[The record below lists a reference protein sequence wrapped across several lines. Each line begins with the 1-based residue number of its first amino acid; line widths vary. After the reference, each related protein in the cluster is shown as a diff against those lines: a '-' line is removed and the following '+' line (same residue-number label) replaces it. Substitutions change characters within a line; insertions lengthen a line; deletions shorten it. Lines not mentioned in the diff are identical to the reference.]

1 MKPKSMKEKPRGAMM
16 NILRIK
22 MIDAGN
28 LLKELDD
35 ALDKVVAKKEP
46 ESFLKPS
53 TLKIEEYQ
61 KSIRQIQAQFTDAPK
76 FNEEGAYPQFL
87 SCGLLQVR
95 GKNGANMEFL
105 LPKVYPFPPKSLYIE
120 HEKDG
125 QFLREML
132 MHLLSSAPLVQLEVI
147 LVDALSLGGIFNLA
161 RRLLDKDND
170 FIYQQRILTERKEIE
185 EALKHLYEYL
195 KVNLQEKL
203 AGFRD
208 FAHYNEEATDRLPL
222 KVLFLSGVD
231 ALSQNALYYLEKIMR
246 FGSKNGVLS
255 FVNLESEKNN
265 KSAED
270 LKKHAEFFRDTTSFE
285 RFKYLN
291 VEVIND
297 QGIKSQHMK
306 DFADKIKAYYEK
318 KKAVKREL
326 KDLQRDKEFWTESS
340 QYEVSVPVGWD
351 INHTEVCFK
360 ICKEQNHT
368 LICDHSGSGKSNFL
382 HVLIQNLAFY
392 YDPDEVQLFLLDY
405 KEGVEFNAY
414 TDPNILEHARLVSVA
429 SSVGFGV
436 SFLSWLCDEIKKR
449 SELFKQFNVKDL
461 SDYRKH
467 EKMPRLIVVIDEFQV
482 LFSDNSTKGKEG
494 VERSLNTLLKKGR
507 SYGVHL
513 VLATQTMRGGEIDSS
528 IKAQIANRIALPM
541 DADDSTKILDDD
553 VACELVRP
561 EGIFNNNGGH
571 QKYHTKMSIPK
582 APDDFK
588 SFLTKIHAEFNQRN
602 LTPIDRKIYNGE
614 TPLKMPNTLKA
625 NEMRLHL
632 GKKVDY
638 EQKDL
643 IVEFE
648 SNESHLLVVSQD
660 LNARIALM
668 KLLFQNIKSANKELV
683 FCNKEKRLIRSFDVQ
698 KEYGITPIEN
708 ALNALDATTN
718 RPNSALVIDNLNEAK
733 EWHDK
738 VGAEKLKSFL
748 EKATDN
754 EQYCVIFVHDFKQ
767 IKTNYHFDKL
777 RELLSNHFKQCL
789 AFRCNGEN
797 LNAIKNNLPPPS
809 ALNNLNAL
817 LIELSKDSVTEFRP
831 FSL

>member
-1 MKPKSMKEKPRGAMM
+1 
-16 NILRIK
+16 
-22 MIDAGN
+22 MIDVN
-28 LLKELDD
+28 ILLKELDD

-46 ESFLKPS
+46 ESFLKPIVS
-53 TLKIEEYQ
+53 QIEDYQ
-61 KSIRQIQAQFTDAPK
+61 KSIRQIQTQFIDTPE
-76 FNEEGAYPQFL
+76 FNETHTYPKFL
-87 SCGLLQVR
+87 SCGLLEIK
-95 GKNGANMEFL
+95 GKNGADMEFL
-105 LPKVYPFPPKSLYIE
+105 LLKVYPFPPKSLYIE

-132 MHLLSSAPLVQLEVI
+132 MRLLSSVPLVQLEVV

-170 FIYQQRILTERKEIE
+170 FIYQQRILTESKEIE

-203 AGFRD
+203 ASFRD
-208 FAHYNEEATDRLPL
+208 FAHYNEEKEDRLPL
-222 KVLFLSGVD
+222 KALFLSGVD

-255 FVNLESEKNN
+255 FVNLESEKN

-270 LKKHAEFFRDTTSFE
+270 LKRHAEFFRDTTSFE

-297 QGIKSQHMK
+297 QGIKSQHMQ
-306 DFADKIKAYYEK
+306 DFADKIKAYYRQK
-318 KKAVKREL
+318 KEVKREL
-326 KDLQRDKEFWTESS
+326 KDLQRDKEFWTKSS

-351 INHTEVCFK
+351 INHKEVCFE
-360 ICKEQNHT
+360 IGNEQNHT

-392 YDPDEVQLFLLDY
+392 YAPNEVQLFLLDY

-414 TDPNILEHARLVSVA
+414 TDPILEHARLVSVA
-429 SSVGFGV
+429 SSI
-436 SFLSWLCDEIKKR
+436 SYSITFLKWLCDEMEKR
-449 SELFKQFNVKDL
+449 ADRFKQFKVKDL

-482 LFSDNSTKGKEG
+482 LFSDNKSTKAVEG
-494 VERSLNTLLKKGR
+494 HLNTLLKKGR

-513 VLATQTMRGGEIDSS
+513 VLATQAMRGPDIDSS
-528 IKAQIANRIALPM
+528 FKAQIANRIALPM
-541 DADDSTKILDDD
+541 DAEDSSSVLGDDA
-553 VACELVRP
+553 ACELVRP
-561 EGIFNNNGGH
+561 ESIFNNNGGNR
-571 QKYHTKMSIPK
+571 KCHTKMSIPK

-602 LTPIDRKIYNGE
+602 LAPIDRKIYNGE

-625 NEMRLHL
+625 DEMRLHL

-648 SNESHLLVVSQD
+648 NNESHLLVVSQD

-668 KLLFQNIKSANKELV
+668 KLLFQNIKSTNKELV
-683 FCNKEKRLIRSFDVQ
+683 FCNKEKRLIRSFD
-698 KEYGITPIEN
+698 
-708 ALNALDATTN
+708 A
-718 RPNSALVIDNLNEAK
+718 
-733 EWHDK
+733 
-738 VGAEKLKSFL
+738 
-748 EKATDN
+748 
-754 EQYCVIFVHDFKQ
+754 
-767 IKTNYHFDKL
+767 
-777 RELLSNHFKQCL
+777 
-789 AFRCNGEN
+789 
-797 LNAIKNNLPPPS
+797 
-809 ALNNLNAL
+809 
-817 LIELSKDSVTEFRP
+817 
-831 FSL
+831 

>member
-1 MKPKSMKEKPRGAMM
+1 
-16 NILRIK
+16 
-22 MIDAGN
+22 MIDVNG

-35 ALDKVVAKKEP
+35 ALDKVVPKKEP
-46 ESFLKPS
+46 ESFLKPIVS
-53 TLKIEEYQ
+53 QIEDYQ

-87 SCGLLQVR
+87 SCGLLEIK
-95 GKNGANMEFL
+95 GKNGANMDFC

-147 LVDALSLGGIFNLA
+147 LVDALSLGGIFNLV
-161 RRLLDKDND
+161 RRLLDKNND
-170 FIYQQRILTERKEIE
+170 FIYQQRILTESKEIK
-185 EALKHLYEYL
+185 EALKYLYEYL

-203 AGFRD
+203 AGYKD
-208 FAHYNEEATDRLPL
+208 FAHYNEDKEDKLPL
-222 KVLFLSGVD
+222 KALFLSGVD
-231 ALSQNALYYLEKIMR
+231 ALSSDALYYLEKIMR

-265 KSAED
+265 QSAED
-270 LKKHAEFFRDTTSFE
+270 LKKHAEFFKDRTGFE
-285 RFKYLN
+285 RLKYLN

-297 QGIKSQHMK
+297 QGIKSQHMQ
-306 DFADKIKAYYEK
+306 DFATKIKAYYEK

-326 KDLQRDKEFWTESS
+326 KDLQKDEKFWTESS
-340 QYEVSVPVGWD
+340 HFKVSVPVGWD
-351 INHTEVCFK
+351 INHKEVRFE
-360 ICKEQNHT
+360 IGEAQNHT

-392 YDPDEVQLFLLDY
+392 YAPNEVQLFLLDY

-429 SSVGFGV
+429 SSVGYGM
-436 SFLSWLCDEIKKR
+436 SFLSWLCKEMQER
-449 SELFKQFNVKDL
+449 ANLFKQFNVKDL

-467 EKMPRLIVVIDEFQV
+467 EKMARLIVVIDEFQV
-482 LFSDNSTKGKEG
+482 LFSDSTTKEKDR
-494 VERSLNTLLKKGR
+494 VEAYLTTILKKGR

-513 VLATQTMRGGEIDSS
+513 ILATQTMRGTDINRS
-528 IKAQIANRIALPM
+528 IMNQIANRIALPM
-541 DADDSTKILDDD
+541 DAEDSNSILNNDDA
-553 VACELVRP
+553 ACELVRP

-588 SFLTKIHAEFNQRN
+588 PFIKKIHRDFNQRN
-602 LTPIDRKIYNGE
+602 LAPIEHKIYNGE
-614 TPLKMPNTLKA
+614 KPLEMPNTLKA

-632 GKKVDY
+632 GKTVDY

-648 SNESHLLVVSQD
+648 NNESHLLVVSQD

-683 FCNKEKRLIRSFDVQ
+683 FCNKEKRLIRFFDVP

-718 RPNSALVIDNLNEAK
+718 RPNSTLVIDNLNEAK
-733 EWHDK
+733 ELHDK
-738 VGAEKLKSFL
+738 IGVEKLRSFL

-754 EQYCVIFVHDFKQ
+754 EQYCIIFAHDLKQ
-767 IKTNYHFDKL
+767 IINANYNLK
-777 RELLSNHFKQCL
+777 ELLNNHFKQRL
-789 AFRCNGEN
+789 AFKCNGEN
-797 LNAIKNNLPPPS
+797 LNALKSNLSSPS
-809 ALNNLNAL
+809 NFNAL
-817 LIELSKDSVTEFRP
+817 FVELSKDSVTEFRP

>member
-1 MKPKSMKEKPRGAMM
+1 
-16 NILRIK
+16 

-35 ALDKVVAKKEP
+35 ALDRVIAKKEP
-46 ESFLKPS
+46 ESFLKPIVS
-53 TLKIEEYQ
+53 QIEDYQ
-61 KSIRQIQAQFTDAPK
+61 KSIRQVQAQFTDAPQ
-76 FNEEGAYPQFL
+76 FNEEGAYPKFL
-87 SCGLLQVR
+87 SCGLLHVR

-132 MHLLSSAPLVQLEVI
+132 MRLLSSAPLVQLEVI
-147 LVDALSLGGIFNLA
+147 LIDALSLGGIFNLA

-170 FIYQQRILTERKEIE
+170 FIYQQRILTESKEIE

-203 AGFRD
+203 AGYKD
-208 FAHYNEEATDRLPL
+208 FAHYNEYATDPLPL
-222 KVLFLSGVD
+222 KALFLSGVD

-270 LKKHAEFFRDTTSFE
+270 LKKHAEFFKDTTSFE
-285 RFKYLN
+285 RLKYLN

-318 KKAVKREL
+318 KKVVKREL
-326 KDLQRDKEFWTESS
+326 KDLQKDEKFWTESS

-360 ICKEQNHT
+360 IGKEQNHT

-392 YDPDEVQLFLLDY
+392 YAPDEVQLFLLDY

-414 TDPNILEHARLVSVA
+414 TNPSPLEHARLVSVA
-429 SSVGFGV
+429 SSVSYGIT
-436 SFLSWLCDEIKKR
+436 FLKWLCDGIQKR
-449 SELFKQFNVKDL
+449 ADRFKQFNVKDL

-467 EKMPRLIVVIDEFQV
+467 EKMPRLIVVVDEFQV
-482 LFSDNSTKGKEG
+482 LFSDNSTKGKES

-541 DADDSTKILDDD
+541 DADDSAKILDDD

-561 EGIFNNNGGH
+561 EGIFNNNGGNR
-571 QKYHTKMSIPK
+571 KYHTKMSIPK

-602 LTPIDRKIYNGE
+602 LAPIDRKIYNGE
-614 TPLKMPNTLKA
+614 TPLKIPNTLKA
-625 NEMRLHL
+625 DEMRLHL

-683 FCNKEKRLIRSFDVQ
+683 FCNKEKRLIRFFDAQ
-698 KEYGITPIEN
+698 KEYGITPVEN
-708 ALNALDATTN
+708 ILSVLDTAMN
-718 RPNSALVIDNLNEAK
+718 PNSALVIDNLNEAK
-733 EWHDK
+733 ELHDK

-748 EKATDN
+748 EKAIDN
-754 EQYCVIFVHDFKQ
+754 EQYCVIFAHDFRQ
-767 IKTNYHFDKL
+767 IKSNYHFDKL
-777 RELLSNHFKQCL
+777 KELLNNHFKQCL
-789 AFRCNGEN
+789 AFRCNEEN
-797 LNAIKNNLPPPS
+797 LNAIKSDLPS
-809 ALNNLNAL
+809 LKNELNVLFV
-817 LIELSKDSVTEFRP
+817 ELSKDSVTEFRP

>member
-1 MKPKSMKEKPRGAMM
+1 M

-22 MIDAGN
+22 MIDAGI

-35 ALDKVVAKKEP
+35 ALDKVIAKKEP
-46 ESFLKPS
+46 ESFLKPIVS
-53 TLKIEEYQ
+53 EIEEYQ
-61 KSIRQIQAQFTDAPK
+61 KSVRQIQAQFTDAPK
-76 FNEEGAYPQFL
+76 FNEEGAYPKFL
-87 SCGLLQVR
+87 SCGLLEIK

-132 MHLLSSAPLVQLEVI
+132 MRLLSSAPLVQLEVI
-147 LVDALSLGGIFNLA
+147 LIDALSLGGIFNLA
-161 RRLLDKDND
+161 RRLLHKDND
-170 FIYQQRILTERKEIE
+170 FIYQQRILTESKEIE

-208 FAHYNEEATDRLPL
+208 FAHYNEKEKDRLPL
-222 KVLFLSGVD
+222 KALFLSGVD
-231 ALSQNALYYLEKIMR
+231 ALSKDALYYLEKIMR

-265 KSAED
+265 QSAED
-270 LKKHAEFFRDTTSFE
+270 LKKHAEFFRDITSFE
-285 RFKYLN
+285 RLKYLN
-291 VEVIND
+291 VEIIND
-297 QGIKSQHMK
+297 QGIKSQHMQ
-306 DFADKIKAYYEK
+306 DFADKIKAYYKQK
-318 KKAVKREL
+318 KEVKREL
-326 KDLQRDKEFWTESS
+326 KDLQKDKEFWTKSS

-351 INHTEVCFK
+351 INHKEVCFE
-360 ICKEQNHT
+360 IGEVQNHT
-368 LICDHSGSGKSNFL
+368 LICGRSGSGKSNFL

-392 YDPDEVQLFLLDY
+392 YAPNEVQLFLLDY

-414 TDPNILEHARLVSVA
+414 TNPNILEHARLVSVA

-436 SFLSWLCDEIKKR
+436 GFLSWLDKEMKKR
-449 SELFKQFNVKDL
+449 GELFKQFNVKDL

-467 EKMPRLIVVIDEFQV
+467 GEMPRLIVVIDEFQV
-482 LFSDNSTKGKEG
+482 LFSDSTTKEK
-494 VERSLNTLLKKGR
+494 ERAERYLTTILKKGR

-513 VLATQTMRGGEIDSS
+513 ILATQTMRGADINKSLM
-528 IKAQIANRIALPM
+528 AQIANRIALPM
-541 DADDSTKILDDD
+541 DAEDSDSILGDDA
-553 VACELVRP
+553 ACELVRP

-582 APDDFK
+582 APDDFTPFIK
-588 SFLTKIHAEFNQRN
+588 KIHGEFNQRN
-602 LTPIDRKIYNGE
+602 LAPIEHKIYNGE
-614 TPLKMPNTLKA
+614 TPLEMPNILKA

-632 GKKVDY
+632 GKEVDY

-648 SNESHLLVVSQD
+648 NSESHLLVVSQD

-698 KEYGITPIEN
+698 KEYGITPVEN
-708 ALNALDATTN
+708 ILSVLDTAMN
-718 RPNSALVIDNLNEAK
+718 PNSALVIDNLNEAK
-733 EWHDK
+733 ELHDK

-748 EKATDN
+748 EKAIDN
-754 EQYCVIFVHDFKQ
+754 EQYCVIFAHDFRQ
-767 IKTNYHFDKL
+767 IKTNYHLDKL
-777 RELLSNHFKQCL
+777 KELLSNHFKQCL

-797 LNAIKNNLPPPS
+797 LNAIQSDLPSPS
-809 ALNNLNAL
+809 KLNAL
-817 LIELSKDSVTEFRP
+817 FIELSKDSVTEFRP
-831 FSL
+831 FNLQD

>member
-1 MKPKSMKEKPRGAMM
+1 
-16 NILRIK
+16 
-22 MIDAGN
+22 MIDAGI

-35 ALDKVVAKKEP
+35 ALDKVVPKKEP
-46 ESFLKPS
+46 ESFLKPIIS
-53 TLKIEEYQ
+53 PIEDYQ
-61 KSIRQIQAQFTDAPK
+61 KSVRQIQAQFTDAPQ

-87 SCGLLQVR
+87 SCGLLEIK
-95 GKNGANMEFL
+95 GKNGTNMDFC

-132 MHLLSSAPLVQLEVI
+132 MRLLSSASLVQLEVI
-147 LVDALSLGGIFNLA
+147 LIDALSLGGIFNLA
-161 RRLLDKDND
+161 RRLLNKDND
-170 FIYQQRILTERKEIE
+170 FIYQQRILTESKEIE

-208 FAHYNEEATDRLPL
+208 FAHYNETAKDPLPL
-222 KVLFLSGVD
+222 KALFLSGVD

-265 KSAED
+265 QSAED
-270 LKKHAEFFRDTTSFE
+270 LKKHAEFFKDTTSFE
-285 RFKYLN
+285 RLKYLS

-297 QGIKSQHMK
+297 HGIQSKHMQ
-306 DFADKIKAYYEK
+306 DFADRIKAYYRQK
-318 KKAVKREL
+318 KEVKREL
-326 KDLQRDKEFWTESS
+326 KDLQKDKEFWTKSS
-340 QYEVSVPVGWD
+340 QYEVVVPVGWD
-351 INHTEVCFK
+351 INHKEVCFE
-360 ICKEQNHT
+360 IGNEQNHT

-392 YDPDEVQLFLLDY
+392 YAPNEVQLFLLDY

-414 TDPNILEHARLVSVA
+414 TEPNILEHARLVSVA
-429 SSVGFGV
+429 SSVGYGM
-436 SFLSWLCDEIKKR
+436 SFLSWLCKEMQKR
-449 SELFKQFNVKDL
+449 AELFKQFNVKDL

-467 EKMPRLIVVIDEFQV
+467 GEMPRLIVVIDEFQV
-482 LFSDNSTKGKEG
+482 LFSDKSTKAVEG
-494 VERSLNTLLKKGR
+494 HLNTLLKKDR

-513 VLATQTMRGGEIDSS
+513 VLATQTMCGTDINRSLM
-528 IKAQIANRIALPM
+528 AQIANRIALAM
-541 DADDSTKILDDD
+541 DAEDSNSILGDDA
-553 VACELVRP
+553 ACELTPRI

-588 SFLTKIHAEFNQRN
+588 PFIKKIHRDFNQRN
-602 LTPIDRKIYNGE
+602 LAPIEHKIYNGE
-614 TPLKMPNTLKA
+614 KALEMPNTLKA

-632 GKKVDY
+632 GKEADY

-643 IVEFE
+643 IVGFE

-660 LNARIALM
+660 LSARIALM
-668 KLLFQNIKSANKELV
+668 KLFAQNFKTANKELL
-683 FCNKEKRLIRSFDVQ
+683 FYNAEKRLVRELDEL
-698 KEYGITPIEN
+698 KKHHITPMQGP
-708 ALNALDATTN
+708 LGSVLDTAMN
-718 RPNSALVIDNLNEAK
+718 PNSVLMVDNLNEAK
-733 EWHDK
+733 ELRDK
-738 VGAEKLKSFL
+738 IGVEKLRSFL

-754 EQYCVIFVHDFKQ
+754 EQYCIIFAHDLKQ
-767 IKTNYHFDKL
+767 IQANYDLSKL
-777 RELLSNHFKQCL
+777 KELLNNHFKQRL
-789 AFRCNGEN
+789 AFKCNGEN
-797 LNAIKNNLPPPS
+797 LSTIRKDLP
-809 ALNNLNAL
+809 LLTNKLNAL
-817 LIELSKDSVTEFRP
+817 FVELSKDSYTEFRP

>member
-1 MKPKSMKEKPRGAMM
+1 
-16 NILRIK
+16 
-22 MIDAGN
+22 MIDVNG

-46 ESFLKPS
+46 ESFLKPIVS
-53 TLKIEEYQ
+53 PIEDYQ
-61 KSIRQIQAQFTDAPK
+61 KSVRQVQAQFTDAPQ
-76 FNEEGAYPQFL
+76 FNETTTYPKFL
-87 SCGLLQVR
+87 SCGLLHVR

-132 MHLLSSAPLVQLEVI
+132 MRLLSSTPLVQLEVI

-161 RRLLDKDND
+161 RRLLDKNND
-170 FIYQQRILTERKEIE
+170 FIYQQRILTESKEIE

-203 AGFRD
+203 AGYKD

-222 KVLFLSGVD
+222 KALFLSGVD

-265 KSAED
+265 QSAED
-270 LKKHAEFFRDTTSFE
+270 LKRYAEFFKDRTSFE
-285 RFKYLN
+285 CLKYLS

-306 DFADKIKAYYEK
+306 DFADKIKAYYKQK
-318 KKAVKREL
+318 KEVKREL
-326 KDLQRDKEFWTESS
+326 KDLQRDKEFLTKSS
-340 QYEVSVPVGWD
+340 QHEVVVPVGWD
-351 INHTEVCFK
+351 INHKEVCFE
-360 ICKEQNHT
+360 IGNEQNHT

-414 TDPNILEHARLVSVA
+414 VADPALEHARLVSVA
-429 SSVGFGV
+429 SSVSYGIT
-436 SFLSWLCDEIKKR
+436 FLKWLCDEMQKR
-449 SELFKQFNVKDL
+449 ADRFKQFNVKDL

-482 LFSDNSTKGKEG
+482 LFSDNSTKGKES

-513 VLATQTMRGGEIDSS
+513 VLATQTMRGTDINPSF
-528 IKAQIANRIALPM
+528 KAQIANRIALPM
-541 DADDSTKILDDD
+541 DADDSAKILDDD

-571 QKYHTKMSIPK
+571 KKYHTKMSIPK
-582 APDDFK
+582 APDDFTAFIK
-588 SFLTKIHAEFNQRN
+588 KIHEEFNQRN
-602 LTPIDRKIYNGE
+602 LTTIDRKIYNGE
-614 TPLKMPNTLKA
+614 TPLKMPNILKA

-648 SNESHLLVVSQD
+648 NNESHLLVVSQD

-668 KLLFQNIKSANKELV
+668 KLLFQNIKSTNKELV
-683 FCNKEKRLIRSFDVQ
+683 FCNKEKRLIRSFDAP
-698 KEYGITPIEN
+698 KEYGITPVEN
-708 ALNALDATTN
+708 ILSVLDTAMN
-718 RPNSALVIDNLNEAK
+718 PNSALVIDNLNEAK
-733 EWHDK
+733 ELHDK
-738 VGAEKLKSFL
+738 VGAEKLRSFL
-748 EKATDN
+748 EKAIDN
-754 EQYCVIFVHDFKQ
+754 EQYCVIFVHDYRQ
-767 IKTNYHFDKL
+767 IKTNYHLDKL
-777 RELLSNHFKQCL
+777 KELLNHHFKQCL

-797 LNAIKNNLPPPS
+797 LNALQSGLSSPS
-809 ALNNLNAL
+809 NFNVLFV
-817 LIELSKDSVTEFRP
+817 ELSKDSVTEFRP

>member
-1 MKPKSMKEKPRGAMM
+1 
-16 NILRIK
+16 

-46 ESFLKPS
+46 ESFLKPIVS
-53 TLKIEEYQ
+53 PIEDYQ
-61 KSIRQIQAQFTDAPK
+61 KSIRQIQAQFTDAPQ

-87 SCGLLQVR
+87 SCGLLEIK
-95 GKNGANMEFL
+95 GKNGANMDFC

-147 LVDALSLGGIFNLA
+147 LIDALSLGGIFNLA
-161 RRLLDKDND
+161 RRLLNKDND
-170 FIYQQRILTERKEIE
+170 FIYQQRILAESKEIE

-203 AGFRD
+203 AGYRD
-208 FAHYNEEATDRLPL
+208 FAHYNENATDPLPL
-222 KVLFLSGVD
+222 KALFLSGVD

-255 FVNLESEKNN
+255 LVNLESEKNN

-285 RFKYLN
+285 CLKYLS

-297 QGIKSQHMK
+297 QGIKSQHMQ

-326 KDLQRDKEFWTESS
+326 KDLQKDEKFWTESS

-351 INHTEVCFK
+351 INHKEVCFE
-360 ICKEQNHT
+360 IGNEQNHT

-392 YDPDEVQLFLLDY
+392 YAPDEVQLFLLDY
-405 KEGVEFNAY
+405 KERVEFNAY
-414 TDPNILEHARLVSVA
+414 TNPILEHARLVSVA
-429 SSVGFGV
+429 SSVGFGM
-436 SFLSWLCDEIKKR
+436 SFLSWLCDEMKIR
-449 SELFKQFNVKDL
+449 SELFKQFKVKDL

-467 EKMPRLIVVIDEFQV
+467 EKMPRLIVVVDEFQV
-482 LFSDNSTKGKEG
+482 LFSDNSTKEKES
-494 VERSLNTLLKKGR
+494 VEQSLNTLLKKGR

-513 VLATQTMRGGEIDSS
+513 ILATQTMRNIGISDS

-541 DADDSTKILDDD
+541 DAEDSAKILDDD
-553 VACELVRP
+553 AACEIQKP

-582 APDDFK
+582 APDDFTAFIK
-588 SFLTKIHAEFNQRN
+588 KIYEEFNQRN
-602 LTPIDRKIYNGE
+602 LAPIDRKIYNGE
-614 TPLKMPNTLKA
+614 TALKMPNTLKA

-648 SNESHLLVVSQD
+648 NNESHLLVVSQD

-683 FCNKEKRLIRSFDVQ
+683 FCNKEKRLIRSFDAP
-698 KEYGITPIEN
+698 KEYGITPVEN
-708 ALNALDATTN
+708 ALNALDAATN

-738 VGAEKLKSFL
+738 VAVEKLKSFL
-748 EKATDN
+748 EKAIDN
-754 EQYCVIFVHDFKQ
+754 EQYCIIFAHDYKQ
-767 IKTNYHFDKL
+767 IKNNYHLDKL
-777 RELLSNHFKQCL
+777 RELLNNHFKQCL

-797 LNAIKNNLPPPS
+797 LNALKSNLYSPS
-809 ALNNLNAL
+809 NFNAL
-817 LIELSKDSVTEFRP
+817 FVGLSKDSVTEFRP

>member
-1 MKPKSMKEKPRGAMM
+1 M
-16 NILRIK
+16 
-22 MIDAGN
+22 
-28 LLKELDD
+28 
-35 ALDKVVAKKEP
+35 
-46 ESFLKPS
+46 
-53 TLKIEEYQ
+53 
-61 KSIRQIQAQFTDAPK
+61 
-76 FNEEGAYPQFL
+76 
-87 SCGLLQVR
+87 
-95 GKNGANMEFL
+95 
-105 LPKVYPFPPKSLYIE
+105 
-120 HEKDG
+120 
-125 QFLREML
+125 
-132 MHLLSSAPLVQLEVI
+132 
-147 LVDALSLGGIFNLA
+147 
-161 RRLLDKDND
+161 
-170 FIYQQRILTERKEIE
+170 
-185 EALKHLYEYL
+185 YEYL
-195 KVNLQEKL
+195 KANLQEKL
-203 AGFRD
+203 AGYKD
-208 FAHYNEEATDRLPL
+208 FVHYNEKATDPLPL
-222 KVLFLSGVD
+222 KALFLSGVD
-231 ALSQNALYYLEKIMR
+231 ALSKDALYYLEKIMR

-270 LKKHAEFFRDTTSFE
+270 LKRYAEFFKDTTSFE

-297 QGIKSQHMK
+297 QGIKSQHMQ
-306 DFADKIKAYYEK
+306 DFADKIKAYYKQK
-318 KKAVKREL
+318 KEVKREL
-326 KDLQRDKEFWTESS
+326 KDLQRDKEFWTKSS

-351 INHTEVCFK
+351 INHKEVCFE
-360 ICKEQNHT
+360 IGNAQNHT

-392 YDPDEVQLFLLDY
+392 YAPDEVQLFLLDY

-414 TDPNILEHARLVSVA
+414 TDPILEHARLVSVA
-429 SSVGFGV
+429 SSVGFGM

-467 EKMPRLIVVIDEFQV
+467 EKMPRLIVVVDEFQV
-482 LFSDNSTKGKEG
+482 LFSDKSTQVKGS

-541 DADDSTKILDDD
+541 DADDSAKILDDD

-602 LTPIDRKIYNGE
+602 LAPIDRKIYNGE

-625 NEMRLHL
+625 NEMHLHL

-660 LNARIALM
+660 LSARIALM
-668 KLLFQNIKSANKELV
+668 KLFAQNFKTANKELL
-683 FCNKEKRLIRSFDVQ
+683 FYNAEKRLVRELDEL
-698 KEYGITPIEN
+698 KKHHITPMQGP
-708 ALNALDATTN
+708 LGSVLDTSMN
-718 RPNSALVIDNLNEAK
+718 PNSVLMVDNLNEAK
-733 EWHDK
+733 ELHDK
-738 VGAEKLKSFL
+738 VAVEKLKSFL

-754 EQYCVIFVHDFKQ
+754 EQYCVIFAHDYKQ
-767 IKTNYHFDKL
+767 IKTNYHLDKL
-777 RELLSNHFKQCL
+777 RELLNNHFKQCL

-797 LNAIKNNLPPPS
+797 LNALQSGLSSPS
-809 ALNNLNAL
+809 KLNAL
-817 LIELSKDSVTEFRP
+817 LIELSKDSHTEFRP
-831 FSL
+831 FSLQD

>member
-1 MKPKSMKEKPRGAMM
+1 
-16 NILRIK
+16 
-22 MIDAGN
+22 MIDVNG

-35 ALDKVVAKKEP
+35 ALDKVVPKKEP
-46 ESFLKPS
+46 ESFLKPIIS
-53 TLKIEEYQ
+53 PIEDYQ
-61 KSIRQIQAQFTDAPK
+61 KSVRQIQAQFTDAPQ
-76 FNEEGAYPQFL
+76 FNEIGAYPQFL
-87 SCGLLQVR
+87 SCGLLHVG

-132 MHLLSSAPLVQLEVI
+132 MRLLSSTPLVQLEVI
-147 LVDALSLGGIFNLA
+147 LIDALSLGGIFNLA
-161 RRLLDKDND
+161 RKLLNKDND
-170 FIYQQRILTERKEIE
+170 FIYQQRILTESKEIE
-185 EALKHLYEYL
+185 ESLKHLYEYL

-208 FAHYNEEATDRLPL
+208 FAHYNENAKDPLPL
-222 KVLFLSGVD
+222 KALFLSGVD
-231 ALSQNALYYLEKIMR
+231 ALSKDALYYLEKIMR

-285 RFKYLN
+285 RLKYLS

-297 QGIKSQHMK
+297 HGIQPQHMQ

-318 KKAVKREL
+318 KKVVKSEL
-326 KDLQRDKEFWTESS
+326 KALQKDEKFWTKSS
-340 QYEVSVPVGWD
+340 QHEVSVPVGWD
-351 INHTEVCFK
+351 INHKEVCFE
-360 ICKEQNHT
+360 IGNAQNHT

-392 YDPDEVQLFLLDY
+392 YAPDEVQLFLLDY

-414 TDPNILEHARLVSVA
+414 TNPSPLEHARLVSVA
-429 SSVGFGV
+429 SSVGFGM
-436 SFLSWLCDEIKKR
+436 SFLSWLCKEMQER
-449 SELFKQFNVKDL
+449 ANLFKQFNVKDL

-482 LFSDNSTKGKEG
+482 LFSDNSSKGKES
-494 VERSLNTLLKKGR
+494 VEQSLNTLLKKGR

-513 VLATQTMRGGEIDSS
+513 VLATQTMRGTDINPSF
-528 IKAQIANRIALPM
+528 KAQIANRIALPM

-683 FCNKEKRLIRSFDVQ
+683 FCNKEKRLIRSFDAQ
-698 KEYGITPIEN
+698 KEYGITPVEN
-708 ALNALDATTN
+708 ILSVLDTAMN
-718 RPNSALVIDNLNEAK
+718 SNSALVIDNLNEAK

-748 EKATDN
+748 EKAIDN
-754 EQYCVIFVHDFKQ
+754 EQYCVIFAHDYRQ
-767 IKTNYHFDKL
+767 IKNNYHLDKL
-777 RELLSNHFKQCL
+777 KDLLNNHFKQCL
-789 AFRCNGEN
+789 AFRCNEEN
-797 LNAIKNNLPPPS
+797 LNAIKSGLPSPS
-809 ALNNLNAL
+809 EHNAL
-817 LIELSKDSVTEFRP
+817 FIELSKDSHTEFRS
-831 FSL
+831 FSLQG

>member
-1 MKPKSMKEKPRGAMM
+1 
-16 NILRIK
+16 
-22 MIDAGN
+22 MIDVNG

-35 ALDKVVAKKEP
+35 ALDKVVAKKDP
-46 ESFLKPS
+46 ESFLKPIAS
-53 TLKIEEYQ
+53 QIEDYQ
-61 KSIRQIQAQFTDAPK
+61 KSIRQVQAQFTDAPQ
-76 FNEEGAYPQFL
+76 FNETTTYPKFL
-87 SCGLLQVR
+87 SCGLLEIK

-132 MHLLSSAPLVQLEVI
+132 MRLLSSTPLVQLEVI
-147 LVDALSLGGIFNLA
+147 LIDALSLGGIFNLA
-161 RRLLDKDND
+161 RRLLNKDND
-170 FIYQQRILTERKEIE
+170 FIYQRRILTESKEIE

-208 FAHYNEEATDRLPL
+208 FAHYNENATDPLPL
-222 KVLFLSGVD
+222 KALFLSGVD

-270 LKKHAEFFRDTTSFE
+270 LKKHAEFFKDRTSFE
-285 RFKYLN
+285 CLKYLS

-318 KKAVKREL
+318 KKVVKSEL
-326 KDLQRDKEFWTESS
+326 KALQKDEKFWTESS
-340 QYEVSVPVGWD
+340 QHEVSVPVGWD
-351 INHTEVCFK
+351 INHKKVCFE
-360 ICKEQNHT
+360 IGNAQNHT

-392 YDPDEVQLFLLDY
+392 YAPDEVQLFLLDY

-414 TDPNILEHARLVSVA
+414 TDPILEHARLVSVA
-429 SSVGFGV
+429 SSISYGIT
-436 SFLSWLCDEIKKR
+436 FLKWLCDEMEKR
-449 SELFKQFNVKDL
+449 AELFKQFKVKDL

-482 LFSDNSTKGKEG
+482 LFSDNKSTKAVEG
-494 VERSLNTLLKKGR
+494 HLNTLLKKGR

-541 DADDSTKILDDD
+541 DAEDSSSVLDDD
-553 VACELVRP
+553 AACEIQKP

-571 QKYHTKMSIPK
+571 KKYHTKMSIPK

-602 LTPIDRKIYNGE
+602 LAPIDRKIYNGE

-638 EQKDL
+638 EQEDL

-648 SNESHLLVVSQD
+648 NNESHLLVVSQD

-698 KEYGITPIEN
+698 KEYGITPVEN
-708 ALNALDATTN
+708 ILSVLDTAMN
-718 RPNSALVIDNLNEAK
+718 PNSALVIDNLNKAK
-733 EWHDK
+733 ELHDK

-754 EQYCVIFVHDFKQ
+754 EQYCIIFAHDFKQ

-777 RELLSNHFKQCL
+777 RELLNHHFKQCL

-809 ALNNLNAL
+809 ALNNLNVL
-817 LIELSKDSVTEFRP
+817 LIELSKDNHTEFRP

>member
-1 MKPKSMKEKPRGAMM
+1 
-16 NILRIK
+16 

-61 KSIRQIQAQFTDAPK
+61 KSVRQIQAQFTDAPK
-76 FNEEGAYPQFL
+76 FNEEGAYPKFL
-87 SCGLLQVR
+87 SCGLLEIK

-120 HEKDG
+120 HEKDE

-132 MHLLSSAPLVQLEVI
+132 MHLLSSAPLVQLEVV

-161 RRLLDKDND
+161 RRLLHKNND
-170 FIYQQRILTERKEIE
+170 FIYQQRILTESKEIE

-208 FAHYNEEATDRLPL
+208 FAHYNEEAKDRLPL
-222 KVLFLSGVD
+222 KALFLSGVD

-265 KSAED
+265 QSAED
-270 LKKHAEFFRDTTSFE
+270 LKRYAEFFRDITSFE

-297 QGIKSQHMK
+297 QGIKFQHMQ
-306 DFADKIKAYYEK
+306 DFADKIKAYYKQK
-318 KKAVKREL
+318 KEVKREL
-326 KDLQRDKEFWTESS
+326 KDLQRDKEFWTKSS
-340 QYEVSVPVGWD
+340 QHEVSVPVGWD
-351 INHTEVCFK
+351 INHKEVCFE
-360 ICKEQNHT
+360 IGGAQNHT

-392 YDPDEVQLFLLDY
+392 YAPDEVQLFLLDY

-414 TDPNILEHARLVSVA
+414 TNPTILEHARLVSVA
-429 SSVGFGV
+429 GSVGFGV
-436 SFLSWLCDEIKKR
+436 GFLSWLCKEMQER
-449 SELFKQFNVKDL
+449 ANLFKQFNVKDL

-482 LFSDNSTKGKEG
+482 LFSDNSTKGKESMDQ
-494 VERSLNTLLKKGR
+494 SLNTLLKKGR

-513 VLATQTMRGGEIDSS
+513 VLATQTTCGGEIDSS
-528 IKAQIANRIALPM
+528 FKAQIANRIALPM
-541 DADDSTKILDDD
+541 DADDSAKILDDD
-553 VACELVRP
+553 AACELVRP
-561 EGIFNNNGGH
+561 EGIFNNNGGNR
-571 QKYHTKMSIPK
+571 KYHTKMSIPK

-602 LTPIDRKIYNGE
+602 LAPIDRKIYNGE

-708 ALNALDATTN
+708 ALNALNATTN

-754 EQYCVIFVHDFKQ
+754 EQYCIIFVHDFKQ
-767 IKTNYHFDKL
+767 IQANYDSVKL
-777 RELLSNHFKQCL
+777 KDLLNNHFKQRL

-817 LIELSKDSVTEFRP
+817 FVELSKDSHTEFRP
-831 FSL
+831 FSLQD

>member
-1 MKPKSMKEKPRGAMM
+1 
-16 NILRIK
+16 

-35 ALDKVVAKKEP
+35 ALDKVIAKKEP
-46 ESFLKPS
+46 ESFLKPIVS
-53 TLKIEEYQ
+53 RIEDYQ
-61 KSIRQIQAQFTDAPK
+61 KSIRQIQVQFTDAPK
-76 FNEEGAYPQFL
+76 FNEEGAYPKFL
-87 SCGLLQVR
+87 SCGLLEIK

-132 MHLLSSAPLVQLEVI
+132 MRLLSSVPLVQLEVV

-170 FIYQQRILTERKEIE
+170 FIYQQRILTESKEIE

-208 FAHYNEEATDRLPL
+208 FAHYNEKEKDRLPL
-222 KVLFLSGVD
+222 KALFLSGVD
-231 ALSQNALYYLEKIMR
+231 ALSQNALYYLGKIMR

-285 RFKYLN
+285 RLKYLN
-291 VEVIND
+291 VEIIND
-297 QGIKSQHMK
+297 QGIKSQHMQ
-306 DFADKIKAYYEK
+306 DFADKIKAYYKQK
-318 KKAVKREL
+318 KEVKREL
-326 KDLQRDKEFWTESS
+326 KDLQKDEKFWTKSS
-340 QYEVSVPVGWD
+340 QHEVSVPVGWD
-351 INHTEVCFK
+351 INHKEVCFE
-360 ICKEQNHT
+360 IGNEQNHT

-392 YDPDEVQLFLLDY
+392 YAPDEVQLFLLDY

-414 TDPNILEHARLVSVA
+414 TDPILEHARLVSVA
-429 SSVGFGV
+429 SSVGYGM
-436 SFLSWLCDEIKKR
+436 SFLSWLCKEMQKR
-449 SELFKQFNVKDL
+449 AELFKQFNVKDL
-461 SDYRKH
+461 IDYRKH

-482 LFSDNSTKGKEG
+482 LFSDNKSTKAVEG
-494 VERSLNTLLKKGR
+494 HLNTLLKKGR

-513 VLATQTMRGGEIDSS
+513 VLATQTMRGTDINPSF
-528 IKAQIANRIALPM
+528 KAQIANRIALPM
-541 DADDSTKILDDD
+541 DAEDSSSVLGDDA
-553 VACELVRP
+553 ACELVRP
-561 EGIFNNNGGH
+561 EGIFNNNGENR
-571 QKYHTKMSIPK
+571 KYHTKMSIPK

-602 LTPIDRKIYNGE
+602 LAPIDRKIYNGE

-698 KEYGITPIEN
+698 KEYGITPVEN
-708 ALNALDATTN
+708 ILSVLDTAMN
-718 RPNSALVIDNLNEAK
+718 PNSVLMVDNLNEAK
-733 EWHDK
+733 ELHDK
-738 VGAEKLKSFL
+738 IGAEKLKSFL

-754 EQYCVIFVHDFKQ
+754 EQYCVIFAHDYKQ
-767 IKTNYHFDKL
+767 IKTNYHLDELRKL
-777 RELLSNHFKQCL
+777 LDNHFKQRL

-797 LNAIKNNLPPPS
+797 LNALQSGLSSPS
-809 ALNNLNAL
+809 KLNAL

-831 FSL
+831 FNLQD

>member
-1 MKPKSMKEKPRGAMM
+1 MT
-16 NILRIK
+16 
-22 MIDAGN
+22 DAGN

-61 KSIRQIQAQFTDAPK
+61 KSIRQIQAQFTDVPQ
-76 FNEEGAYPQFL
+76 FNEESAYPQFL
-87 SCGLLQVR
+87 SCGLLEIK

-125 QFLREML
+125 QFLREIL
-132 MHLLSSAPLVQLEVI
+132 MRLLSSAPLVQLEIV

-161 RRLLDKDND
+161 RRLLDKNND
-170 FIYQQRILTERKEIE
+170 FIYQKRILTESKETE

-208 FAHYNEEATDRLPL
+208 FAHYNENATDPLPL
-222 KVLFLSGVD
+222 KALFLSGVD

-270 LKKHAEFFRDTTSFE
+270 LKRYAEFFKDRTSFE
-285 RFKYLN
+285 RLKYLN

-318 KKAVKREL
+318 KKEVKREL
-326 KDLQRDKEFWTESS
+326 KDLQRDKEFWTKSS

-351 INHTEVCFK
+351 INHKEVCFE
-360 ICKEQNHT
+360 IGNEQNHT
-368 LICDHSGSGKSNFL
+368 LICDHSGSGESNFL

-414 TDPNILEHARLVSVA
+414 TDPILEHARLVSVA
-429 SSVGFGV
+429 SSVGFGM

-449 SELFKQFNVKDL
+449 AELFKQFKVKDL

-482 LFSDNSTKGKEG
+482 LFSDNSTKGKES

-513 VLATQTMRGGEIDSS
+513 VLATQTMHGGEIDSS
-528 IKAQIANRIALPM
+528 FKAQIANRIALPM
-541 DADDSTKILDDD
+541 DADDSTKILDND
-553 VACELVRP
+553 VACEIQKP
-561 EGIFNNNGGH
+561 EAIFNNNGGH

-602 LTPIDRKIYNGE
+602 LAPIDRKIYNGE
-614 TPLKMPNTLKA
+614 KPLEMPNTLKA

-632 GKKVDY
+632 GKEADY

-668 KLLFQNIKSANKELV
+668 KLFAQNFKTANKELL
-683 FCNKEKRLIRSFDVQ
+683 FYNAEKRLVRELDEL
-698 KEYGITPIEN
+698 KKHHITPMQGP
-708 ALNALDATTN
+708 LGSVLDTAMN
-718 RPNSALVIDNLNEAK
+718 PNSALVIDNLNEAK
-733 EWHDK
+733 ELHDK
-738 VGAEKLKSFL
+738 IGVEKLKSFL

-754 EQYCVIFVHDFKQ
+754 EQYCIIFVHDFKQ

-797 LNAIKNNLPPPS
+797 LNALQSGLPSPS
-809 ALNNLNAL
+809 KLNAL

>member
-1 MKPKSMKEKPRGAMM
+1 M
-16 NILRIK
+16 
-22 MIDAGN
+22 
-28 LLKELDD
+28 
-35 ALDKVVAKKEP
+35 
-46 ESFLKPS
+46 
-53 TLKIEEYQ
+53 
-61 KSIRQIQAQFTDAPK
+61 
-76 FNEEGAYPQFL
+76 
-87 SCGLLQVR
+87 
-95 GKNGANMEFL
+95 
-105 LPKVYPFPPKSLYIE
+105 
-120 HEKDG
+120 
-125 QFLREML
+125 
-132 MHLLSSAPLVQLEVI
+132 
-147 LVDALSLGGIFNLA
+147 
-161 RRLLDKDND
+161 
-170 FIYQQRILTERKEIE
+170 
-185 EALKHLYEYL
+185 
-195 KVNLQEKL
+195 QEKL
-203 AGFRD
+203 AGYRD
-208 FAHYNEEATDRLPL
+208 FVHYNENATDPLPL

-231 ALSQNALYYLEKIMR
+231 ALSQNVLYYLEKTMR

-285 RFKYLN
+285 CLKYLS
-291 VEVIND
+291 VEIIND
-297 QGIKSQHMK
+297 QGIKSQHMQ
-306 DFADKIKAYYEK
+306 DFADKIKAYYKQK
-318 KKAVKREL
+318 KEVKREL
-326 KDLQRDKEFWTESS
+326 KDLQRDKEFWTKSS
-340 QYEVSVPVGWD
+340 QHEVSVPVGWD
-351 INHTEVCFK
+351 INHKEVCFE
-360 ICKEQNHT
+360 IGNAQNHT

-392 YDPDEVQLFLLDY
+392 YAPDEVQLFLLDY

-414 TDPNILEHARLVSVA
+414 TDPILEHARLVSVA
-429 SSVGFGV
+429 SSISYGIT
-436 SFLSWLCDEIKKR
+436 FLKWLCDEMEKR
-449 SELFKQFNVKDL
+449 ADRFKQFKVKDL

-482 LFSDNSTKGKEG
+482 LFSDNKSTKAVEG
-494 VERSLNTLLKKGR
+494 HLNTLLKKGR

-513 VLATQTMRGGEIDSS
+513 VLATQTMRGTDINPSF
-528 IKAQIANRIALPM
+528 KAQIANRIALPM
-541 DADDSTKILDDD
+541 DAEDSSSVLGDDA
-553 VACELVRP
+553 ACELVRP

-602 LTPIDRKIYNGE
+602 LAPIEHKIYNGE
-614 TPLKMPNTLKA
+614 TALKMPNTIKA

-698 KEYGITPIEN
+698 KEYGITPVEN
-708 ALNALDATTN
+708 ILSVLDTAMN
-718 RPNSALVIDNLNEAK
+718 PNSALVIDNLNEAK
-733 EWHDK
+733 ELHDK

-754 EQYCVIFVHDFKQ
+754 EQYCVIFAHDYKQ
-767 IKTNYHFDKL
+767 IKNNYHLDKL
-777 RELLSNHFKQCL
+777 RDLLNNHFKQCL

-797 LNAIKNNLPPPS
+797 LNALQSGLSSPS
-809 ALNNLNAL
+809 NFNAL

>member
-1 MKPKSMKEKPRGAMM
+1 MM

-35 ALDKVVAKKEP
+35 ALDRVIAKKEP
-46 ESFLKPS
+46 ESFLKPIVS
-53 TLKIEEYQ
+53 QIEDYQ
-61 KSIRQIQAQFTDAPK
+61 KSIRQVQAQFTDAPQ
-76 FNEEGAYPQFL
+76 FNEEGAYPKFL
-87 SCGLLQVR
+87 SCGLLHVR

-132 MHLLSSAPLVQLEVI
+132 MRLLSSAPLVQLEVI
-147 LVDALSLGGIFNLA
+147 LIDALSLGGIFNLA

-170 FIYQQRILTERKEIE
+170 FIYQQRILTESKEIE

-203 AGFRD
+203 AGYKD
-208 FAHYNEEATDRLPL
+208 FAHYNEYATDPLPL
-222 KVLFLSGVD
+222 KALFLSGVD

-270 LKKHAEFFRDTTSFE
+270 LKKHAEFFKDTTSFE
-285 RFKYLN
+285 RLKYLN

-318 KKAVKREL
+318 KKVVKREL
-326 KDLQRDKEFWTESS
+326 KDLQKDEKFWTESS

-360 ICKEQNHT
+360 IGKEQNHT

-392 YDPDEVQLFLLDY
+392 YAPDEVQLFLLDY

-414 TDPNILEHARLVSVA
+414 TNPSPLEHARLVSVA
-429 SSVGFGV
+429 SSVSYGIT
-436 SFLSWLCDEIKKR
+436 FLKWLCDGIQKR
-449 SELFKQFNVKDL
+449 ADRFKQFNVKDL

-467 EKMPRLIVVIDEFQV
+467 EKMPRLIVVVDEFQV
-482 LFSDNSTKGKEG
+482 LFSDNSTKGKES

-541 DADDSTKILDDD
+541 DADDSAKILDDD

-561 EGIFNNNGGH
+561 EGIFNNNGGNR
-571 QKYHTKMSIPK
+571 KYHTKMSIPK

-602 LTPIDRKIYNGE
+602 LAPIDRKIYNGE
-614 TPLKMPNTLKA
+614 TPLKIPNTLKA
-625 NEMRLHL
+625 DEMRLHL

-683 FCNKEKRLIRSFDVQ
+683 FCNKEKRLIRFFDAQ
-698 KEYGITPIEN
+698 KEYGITPVEN
-708 ALNALDATTN
+708 ILSVLDTAMN
-718 RPNSALVIDNLNEAK
+718 PNSALVIDNLNEAK
-733 EWHDK
+733 ELHDK

-748 EKATDN
+748 EKAIDN
-754 EQYCVIFVHDFKQ
+754 EQYCVIFAHDFRQ
-767 IKTNYHFDKL
+767 IKSNYHFDKL
-777 RELLSNHFKQCL
+777 KELLNNHFKQCL
-789 AFRCNGEN
+789 AFRCNEEN
-797 LNAIKNNLPPPS
+797 LNAIKSDLPS
-809 ALNNLNAL
+809 LKNELNVLFV
-817 LIELSKDSVTEFRP
+817 ELSKDSVTEFRP

>member
-1 MKPKSMKEKPRGAMM
+1 
-16 NILRIK
+16 

-46 ESFLKPS
+46 ESFLRPS

-87 SCGLLQVR
+87 SCGLLEIK
-95 GKNGANMEFL
+95 GKNGANMDFC

-132 MHLLSSAPLVQLEVI
+132 MRLLSSAPLVQLEIV

-170 FIYQQRILTERKEIE
+170 FIYQQRILTESKEIE

-208 FAHYNEEATDRLPL
+208 FAHYNEEKEDRLPL
-222 KVLFLSGVD
+222 KAFFLSGVD
-231 ALSQNALYYLEKIMR
+231 ALSQNTLYYLEKIMR

-265 KSAED
+265 QSAED
-270 LKKHAEFFRDTTSFE
+270 LKKHAEFFKDTTSFE

-306 DFADKIKAYYEK
+306 DFADKIKAYYKQK
-318 KKAVKREL
+318 KEVKREL
-326 KDLQRDKEFWTESS
+326 KDLQKDEKFWTKSS
-340 QYEVSVPVGWD
+340 QHEVVVPVGWD
-351 INHTEVCFK
+351 INHKEVCFK
-360 ICKEQNHT
+360 IGNEQNHT

-392 YDPDEVQLFLLDY
+392 YAPNEVQLFLLDY

-414 TDPNILEHARLVSVA
+414 VADPTLEHARLVSVA
-429 SSVGFGV
+429 SSISYGIT
-436 SFLSWLCDEIKKR
+436 FLKWLCDEIEKR
-449 SELFKQFNVKDL
+449 SNLFKQFKVKDL

-482 LFSDNSTKGKEG
+482 LFSDNSTKGKES
-494 VERSLNTLLKKGR
+494 VEGSLNTLLKKDR

-513 VLATQTMRGGEIDSS
+513 VLATQTMRGTDINPSF
-528 IKAQIANRIALPM
+528 KAQIANRIALPM
-541 DADDSTKILDDD
+541 DAEDSSSVLGDDA
-553 VACELVRP
+553 ACELVRP

-602 LTPIDRKIYNGE
+602 LAPIDRKIYNGE
-614 TPLKMPNTLKA
+614 TALKMPNTLKA

-660 LNARIALM
+660 LSARIALM

-683 FCNKEKRLIRSFDVQ
+683 FCNKEKRLIRFFDAQ
-698 KEYGITPIEN
+698 KEYGITPVEN
-708 ALNALDATTN
+708 ILSVLDTAMN
-718 RPNSALVIDNLNEAK
+718 PNSAFVIDNLNEAK
-733 EWHDK
+733 ELHDK
-738 VGAEKLKSFL
+738 IGAEKLKSFL

-754 EQYCVIFVHDFKQ
+754 EQYCIIFVHDFKQ

-797 LNAIKNNLPPPS
+797 LNALQSGLSSPS
-809 ALNNLNAL
+809 KLNAL
-817 LIELSKDSVTEFRP
+817 FIELSKDSHTEFRP

>member
-1 MKPKSMKEKPRGAMM
+1 
-16 NILRIK
+16 

-46 ESFLKPS
+46 ESFLKPIVS
-53 TLKIEEYQ
+53 PIEDYR
-61 KSIRQIQAQFTDAPK
+61 KSVRQVQAQFTDAPK
-76 FNEEGAYPQFL
+76 FNETTTYPQFL
-87 SCGLLQVR
+87 SCGLLHVK

-132 MHLLSSAPLVQLEVI
+132 MRLLSSAPLVQLEVI
-147 LVDALSLGGIFNLA
+147 LIDALSLGGIFNLA

-170 FIYQQRILTERKEIE
+170 FIYQQRILTESKEIE

-208 FAHYNEEATDRLPL
+208 FAHYNEEKEDRLPL
-222 KVLFLSGVD
+222 KALFLSGVD

-265 KSAED
+265 QSAED
-270 LKKHAEFFRDTTSFE
+270 LKRYAEFFKDRTSFE
-285 RFKYLN
+285 HLKYLN

-297 QGIKSQHMK
+297 HGIQSQHMK
-306 DFADKIKAYYEK
+306 DFADKIKVYYKQK
-318 KKAVKREL
+318 KEVKREL

-340 QYEVSVPVGWD
+340 QFKVSVPVGWD
-351 INHTEVCFK
+351 INHKEVCFE
-360 ICKEQNHT
+360 IGNAQNHT

-392 YDPDEVQLFLLDY
+392 YAPNEVQLFLLDY

-414 TDPNILEHARLVSVA
+414 VADTPLEHARLVSVA
-429 SSVGFGV
+429 SSVPYGIT
-436 SFLSWLCDEIKKR
+436 FLKWLCDEIKKR
-449 SELFKQFNVKDL
+449 SELFKQFKVKDL

-467 EKMPRLIVVIDEFQV
+467 EKMPRLIVVVDEFQV
-482 LFSDNSTKGKEG
+482 LFSDKSTQVKGS

-513 VLATQTMRGGEIDSS
+513 VLATQTMHGGEIDSS

-541 DADDSTKILDDD
+541 DA
-553 VACELVRP
+553 

-588 SFLTKIHAEFNQRN
+588 SFLTKIHAEFN
-602 LTPIDRKIYNGE
+602 
-614 TPLKMPNTLKA
+614 
-625 NEMRLHL
+625 
-632 GKKVDY
+632 
-638 EQKDL
+638 
-643 IVEFE
+643 
-648 SNESHLLVVSQD
+648 
-660 LNARIALM
+660 
-668 KLLFQNIKSANKELV
+668 KE
-683 FCNKEKRLIRSFDVQ
+683 IS
-698 KEYGITPIEN
+698 
-708 ALNALDATTN
+708 
-718 RPNSALVIDNLNEAK
+718 RP
-733 EWHDK
+733 
-738 VGAEKLKSFL
+738 
-748 EKATDN
+748 
-754 EQYCVIFVHDFKQ
+754 
-767 IKTNYHFDKL
+767 
-777 RELLSNHFKQCL
+777 
-789 AFRCNGEN
+789 
-797 LNAIKNNLPPPS
+797 
-809 ALNNLNAL
+809 
-817 LIELSKDSVTEFRP
+817 
-831 FSL
+831 

>member
-1 MKPKSMKEKPRGAMM
+1 
-16 NILRIK
+16 

-46 ESFLKPS
+46 ESFLKPIVS
-53 TLKIEEYQ
+53 PIEDYQ
-61 KSIRQIQAQFTDAPK
+61 KSIRQIQAQFTDAPQ
-76 FNEEGAYPQFL
+76 FNETTTYPQFL
-87 SCGLLQVR
+87 SCGLLHVR

-132 MHLLSSAPLVQLEVI
+132 MRLLSSTPLVQLEVI

-161 RRLLDKDND
+161 RRLLHKDND
-170 FIYQQRILTERKEIE
+170 FIYQQRILTESKEIE

-208 FAHYNEEATDRLPL
+208 FAHYNEYATDRLPL
-222 KVLFLSGVD
+222 KALFLSGVD
-231 ALSQNALYYLEKIMR
+231 ALSQDALYYLEKIMH

-265 KSAED
+265 QSAED
-270 LKKHAEFFRDTTSFE
+270 LKKHAESFKDTTSFE

-297 QGIKSQHMK
+297 HGIQSKHMQ
-306 DFADKIKAYYEK
+306 DFADKIKAYYRQ

-326 KDLQRDKEFWTESS
+326 KDLQKDEKFWTESS

-351 INHTEVCFK
+351 INHKEVCFK
-360 ICKEQNHT
+360 IGNEQNHT
-368 LICDHSGSGKSNFL
+368 LICGRSGSGKSNFL

-392 YDPDEVQLFLLDY
+392 YAPDEVQLFLLDY

-414 TDPNILEHARLVSVA
+414 TDPILEHARLVSVA
-429 SSVGFGV
+429 SSVGFGM
-436 SFLSWLCDEIKKR
+436 SFLSWLCKEMQKR
-449 SELFKQFNVKDL
+449 AELFKQFKVKDL

-467 EKMPRLIVVIDEFQV
+467 GEMPRLIVVIDEFQV
-482 LFSDNSTKGKEG
+482 LFSDNSTKGKES

-513 VLATQTMRGGEIDSS
+513 ILATQTMRNIGISDS

-541 DADDSTKILDDD
+541 DAEDSSSVLGDDA
-553 VACELVRP
+553 ACELVRP

-571 QKYHTKMSIPK
+571 QKYHTKISIPK

-602 LTPIDRKIYNGE
+602 LAPIDRKIYNGE
-614 TPLKMPNTLKA
+614 TPLKMPNILKA

-632 GKKVDY
+632 GKEVDY

-648 SNESHLLVVSQD
+648 NNESHLLVVSQNLQD
-660 LNARIALM
+660 RIALM

-683 FCNKEKRLIRSFDVQ
+683 FCNKEKRLIRSFDAQ
-698 KEYGITPIEN
+698 KEYGITPVEN
-708 ALNALDATTN
+708 ILSVLDTAMN
-718 RPNSALVIDNLNEAK
+718 PNSTLVIDNLNEAK
-733 EWHDK
+733 ELHDK
-738 VGAEKLKSFL
+738 IGVEKLRSFL
-748 EKATDN
+748 EKAIDN
-754 EQYCVIFVHDFKQ
+754 EQYCIIFAHDYRQ
-767 IKTNYHFDKL
+767 IKTNYHLDKL
-777 RELLSNHFKQCL
+777 KELLSNHFKQCL

-797 LNAIKNNLPPPS
+797 LNAIQSDLPSPS
-809 ALNNLNAL
+809 KLNAL
-817 LIELSKDSVTEFRP
+817 FIELSKDSVTEFRP
-831 FSL
+831 FNLQD

>member
-1 MKPKSMKEKPRGAMM
+1 
-16 NILRIK
+16 
-22 MIDAGN
+22 MIDVGN

-46 ESFLKPS
+46 ESFLKPIVS
-53 TLKIEEYQ
+53 QIEDYQ
-61 KSIRQIQAQFTDAPK
+61 KSIRQVQAQFTDAPQ
-76 FNEEGAYPQFL
+76 FNETTTYPKFL
-87 SCGLLQVR
+87 SCGLLEVR

-132 MHLLSSAPLVQLEVI
+132 MRLLSSTPLVQLEVI

-161 RRLLDKDND
+161 RRLLNKDND
-170 FIYQQRILTERKEIE
+170 FIYQQRILTESKEIE

-208 FAHYNEEATDRLPL
+208 FAHYNETATDPLPL
-222 KVLFLSGVD
+222 KALFLSGVD

-270 LKKHAEFFRDTTSFE
+270 LKKHAEFFKDRTSFE
-285 RFKYLN
+285 RLKYLSI
-291 VEVIND
+291 EVIND
-297 QGIKSQHMK
+297 HGIQSQRMQ
-306 DFADKIKAYYEK
+306 DFANKIKAYYEK
-318 KKAVKREL
+318 KKVVKREL
-326 KDLQRDKEFWTESS
+326 KDLQKDEKFWTKSS
-340 QYEVSVPVGWD
+340 QYEVVVPVGWD
-351 INHTEVCFK
+351 INHKEVCFE
-360 ICKEQNHT
+360 IGNEQNHT
-368 LICDHSGSGKSNFL
+368 LICGCSGSGKSNFL

-392 YDPDEVQLFLLDY
+392 YAPNEVQLFLLDY

-414 TDPNILEHARLVSVA
+414 VADTPLEHARLVSVA
-429 SSVGFGV
+429 SSVGFGM

-449 SELFKQFNVKDL
+449 AELFKQFKVKDL

-482 LFSDNSTKGKEG
+482 LFSDNSTKGKES
-494 VERSLNTLLKKGR
+494 VEQSLNTLLKKGR

-513 VLATQTMRGGEIDSS
+513 ILATQTMRGGEIDSS

-541 DADDSTKILDDD
+541 DADDSTKILDNDA
-553 VACELVRP
+553 ACEIQKP
-561 EGIFNNNGGH
+561 EAIFNNNGGH
-571 QKYHTKMSIPK
+571 QKFHTKMSIPK

-602 LTPIDRKIYNGE
+602 LAPIERKIYNGE
-614 TPLKMPNTLKA
+614 TPLKMPNILKA

-683 FCNKEKRLIRSFDVQ
+683 FCNKEKRLIRSFDAQ
-698 KEYGITPIEN
+698 KEYGITPVEN
-708 ALNALDATTN
+708 ILSVLDTAMN
-718 RPNSALVIDNLNEAK
+718 PNSVLVIDNLNEAK
-733 EWHDK
+733 ELHDK
-738 VGAEKLKSFL
+738 IGVEKLKSFL

-754 EQYCVIFVHDFKQ
+754 EQYCIIFAHDFKQ
-767 IKTNYHFDKL
+767 INANYDSKL
-777 RELLSNHFKQCL
+777 KELLNNHFKQRL
-789 AFRCNGEN
+789 VFKCNGEN
-797 LNAIKNNLPPPS
+797 LNALKSGLLSPS
-809 ALNNLNAL
+809 ELNAL
-817 LIELSKDSVTEFRP
+817 FIELSKDSYTEFRP